1 MALWFPDSNGYAASR
16 IYTNSMQFGDIAHM
30 HTDNHKP
37 GSVTALVY
45 PNEHWDLTYAGETM

>member
-1 MALWFPDSNGYAASR
+1 
-16 IYTNSMQFGDIAHM
+16 M